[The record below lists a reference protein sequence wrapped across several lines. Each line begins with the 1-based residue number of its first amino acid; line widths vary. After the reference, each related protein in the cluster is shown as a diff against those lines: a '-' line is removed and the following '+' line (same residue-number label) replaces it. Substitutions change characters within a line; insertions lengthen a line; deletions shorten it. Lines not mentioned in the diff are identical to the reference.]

1 MYCNS
6 TVKSFTIAGHV
17 KKDTS
22 ISAVPKVDNYTAT
35 INIEV
40 AENAT
45 GSVTIGILG
54 QNFIVP
60 VESGKAVFSYD
71 FKPATYTA
79 NVTYL
84 GDSDFNANSTTVTFT
99 ITEHSGLVE
108 FNIGG
113 QAVYVAVANGKAVYN
128 TNLPAG
134 DYNVEVVYLGDSKFN
149 ANRTSKV
156 FVVVEH
162 VKQNTTMNS
171 DVVEDNNNVTIIV
184 GVNVNATGFV
194 KFNISGNELFAE
206 VKGGKAVL
214 NTILPVG
221 NYSVAA
227 TYLGDDEFNVNSTEI
242 KFSIVE
248 KPLKDTPININVVI
262 DDNNVTIEVVVDMNA
277 TGLVKFDVSGAENYT
292 LYVEVVGGNAILED
306 VLKVG
311 EYTVYATYMGDENY
325 NMNSTSETFT
335 IVGHVKN
342 DTAISA
348 VPAVDGSTVS
358 ISIDVDKNA
367 TGYVAIGILGQTFIV
382 PVNDGKASFTYDFV
396 PGTYS
401 ANIVYTGD
409 DNFNNATT
417 TATFTVIQKA
427 S

>member
-1 MYCNS
+1 MLLWL
-6 TVKSFTIAGHV
+6 I
-17 KKDTS
+17 
-22 ISAVPKVDNYTAT
+22 
-35 INIEV
+35 
-40 AENAT
+40 
-45 GSVTIGILG
+45 
-54 QNFIVP
+54 
-60 VESGKAVFSYD
+60 
-71 FKPATYTA
+71 
-79 NVTYL
+79 
-84 GDSDFNANSTTVTFT
+84 
-99 ITEHSGLVE
+99 
-108 FNIGG
+108 
-113 QAVYVAVANGKAVYN
+113 
-128 TNLPAG
+128 NLPAG

-427 S
+427 SELKNTTIGVGVKTVENDVTITASVDSSASGLVEFNIGGQAVYVAVANVIPNSMQIGLPFHLMFLTASKRTQPLILMLLWMGTMCQLLFMLMRMLQDLLSSIWVAMNCLLK